1 MSIHKKI
8 NPDGLFKTKGF
19 TQAVSSTGNKTVYV
33 SGQLPWDKDRNVVGK
48 DDVKEQTRQV
58 FRNIKC
64 VLDEVGATWD
74 DVVKLNAYVVGP
86 EHVNTVARIKGEI
99 IGDAPPADTIVGVSG
114 LAYPDCL
121 IEIDAIVMMDQ

>member
-1 MSIHKKI
+1 MSTNKKI

-33 SGQLPWDKDRNVVGK
+33 SGQLPWDKHTNVVGK
-48 DDVKEQTRQV
+48 GDVKEQTRQV
-58 FRNIKC
+58 FRNITC

-86 EHVNTVARIKGEI
+86 ENVNTVARIKGEI
-99 IGDAPPADTIVGVSG
+99 IGEAPPADTIVGVTG

-121 IEIDAIVMMDQ
+121 IEIDAIVMMDE

>member
-1 MSIHKKI
+1 MSNNQKI
-8 NPDGLFKTKGF
+8 NPDGLFKSKGF
-19 TQAVSSTGNKTVYV
+19 TQAVSSTGSKTVYV
-33 SGQLPWDKDRNVVGK
+33 SGQLPWDNNAQLVGG
-48 DDVKEQTRQV
+48 DDLEEQTRQV

-86 EHVNTVARIKGEI
+86 ENVNTVAKIKGEI
-99 IGDAPPADTIVGVSG
+99 IGETPPADTIVGVTG

-121 IEIDAIVMMDQ
+121 IEIDAIVMMDE